1 MIVGKDYDTIVQ
13 LIHLTF
19 GNESKNYMFKN
30 KIMEMVMSHLKLSLV
45 STFLGLLISCGG
57 GGGDSSAL
65 LMLLAASGIAG
76 AGDSGTGPC
85 LITTQKTVAANNGPI
100 ANYYGTG
107 KSLYY
112 SNAQSFSVGPS
123 NPNAIFYIEQAHS
136 YIGAD
141 FRPVHYYFYDNGG
154 SSFSNR
160 EGILAG
166 QHATSMFGYGSNS
179 SYYLAGGAP
188 FVGVSLAAN
197 WYLDLNGPVGT
208 SFQFKQTT
216 GCKPL
221 TDEERLFFTSGGSS
235 STSGLSRTWAK
246 TKKINVNIIFLN
258 NSYQTKTLEAIKP
271 ALDRF
276 KTLYGQN
283 TVNVELVFSVKTSS
297 DVEFNA
303 ISDVSSED
311 TSLTGGLLRLY
322 TTTASLQD
330 PKALNIYIASE
341 ATGEGGLLGIAGG
354 IPGLPGFTGTKA
366 SAMTVFI
373 EPHRTTG
380 SAGSL
385 LSNSDLTFVGNT
397 MAHEAGHF
405 LGLFHTSESTGSTNT
420 SGLNY
425 TRDPLIETPYC
436 GTARASFLVNDGYI
450 APQECLGTGIIDAS
464 GYNMMFWA
472 SDGITN
478 QNQITGEQGWIIR
491 RNPLAY

>member
-1 MIVGKDYDTIVQ
+1 
-13 LIHLTF
+13 
-19 GNESKNYMFKN
+19 
-30 KIMEMVMSHLKLSLV
+30 MSNLKLSFV
-45 STFLGLLISCGG
+45 SMFLSFLISCGGG

-65 LMLLAASGIAG
+65 LMLLGAAGMAAGSADSASG
-76 AGDSGTGPC
+76 PC
-85 LITTQKTVAANNGPI
+85 MLTTQKTIAANNGPVTD
-100 ANYYGTG
+100 YYGAG

-112 SNAQSFSVGPS
+112 SSLQSFSAGPS
-123 NPNAIFYIEQAHS
+123 NPSAIFYIEQSHS
-136 YIGAD
+136 FTGAD
-141 FRPVHYYFYDNGG
+141 FRPVHYYFYNFSGTN
-154 SSFSNR
+154 FSNR

-166 QHATSMFGYGSNS
+166 QHATSMIGYGSNS
-179 SYYLAGGAP
+179 FHYLAGGAP
-188 FVGVSLAAN
+188 YVSIATAN
-197 WYLDLNGPVGT
+197 NWFLDLNGPVGT
-208 SFQFKQTT
+208 SFQFKQTI
-216 GCKPL
+216 GCKPA
-221 TDEERLFFTSGGSS
+221 TDDERFFSTQNLSS
-235 STSGLSRTWAK
+235 STNGLSKTWST
-246 TKKINVNIIFLN
+246 TKKINVNVIFLN

-276 KTLYGQN
+276 KMLYAQN
-283 TVNVELVFSVKTSS
+283 TVNVTLVFSLKTSS
-297 DVEFNA
+297 DPEFNE

-341 ATGEGGLLGIAGG
+341 ATGQGGLLGIAGG

-373 EPHRTTG
+373 EPHRTSG
-380 SAGSL
+380 SAGSS

-405 LGLFHTSESTGSTNT
+405 LGLFHTSESAGSTST

-436 GTARASFLVNDGYI
+436 GTARASFLVNDGII

-472 SDGITN
+472 SDGVTN
-478 QNQITGEQGWIIR
+478 QNQLTGEQGWIIR

>member
-1 MIVGKDYDTIVQ
+1 MGI
-13 LIHLTF
+13 
-19 GNESKNYMFKN
+19 S
-30 KIMEMVMSHLKLSLV
+30 MSNLRLSFV
-45 STFLGLLISCGG
+45 SVFLCFFISCGGG

-65 LMLLAASGIAG
+65 LMLLGASIAAGSGDSASG
-76 AGDSGTGPC
+76 PC
-85 LITTQKTVAANNGPI
+85 MLTTQKTIAANNGPV

-112 SNAQSFSVGPS
+112 SSPQSFSAGPV
-123 NPNAIFYIEQAHS
+123 NPSAVFYIEQSHS
-136 YIGAD
+136 YTGAD
-141 FRPVHYYFYDNGG
+141 FRPVHYYFYNFAGT
-154 SSFSNR
+154 SFSNR

-166 QHATSMFGYGSNS
+166 QHATSMLGYGSNS
-179 SYYLAGGAP
+179 FFYLASGAP
-188 FVGVSLAAN
+188 YVNVNTANN
-197 WYLDLNGPVGT
+197 WYVDLNGPVST
-208 SFQFKQTT
+208 NFQFKQTI
-216 GCKPL
+216 GCKPM
-221 TDEERLFFTSGGSS
+221 TDDEKFFSAVVSSS
-235 STSGLSRTWAK
+235 STNGLSRTWAK

-258 NSYQTKTLEAIKP
+258 NSYQTKTLEAIQP

-276 KTLYGQN
+276 KTLYAQN
-283 TVNVELVFSVKTSS
+283 TVNVALVFSVKTSS
-297 DVEFNA
+297 DPEFNE
-303 ISDVSSED
+303 ISDVSSEN

-373 EPHRTTG
+373 EPHRTSG

-405 LGLFHTSESTGSTNT
+405 LGLFHTSESAGSTNAAAP
-420 SGLNY
+420 NY
-425 TRDPLIETPYC
+425 TQDPLIETPYC
-436 GTARASFLVNDGYI
+436 GTARASFLVNDGVI
-450 APQECLGTGIIDAS
+450 APQECLGTGSTDSS

-472 SDGITN
+472 SDGLTN

>member
-1 MIVGKDYDTIVQ
+1 
-13 LIHLTF
+13 
-19 GNESKNYMFKN
+19 
-30 KIMEMVMSHLKLSLV
+30 MSNLKFSFVSLFLS
-45 STFLGLLISCGG
+45 FLISCGGG

-65 LMLLAASGIAG
+65 LMLLGASIATS
-76 AGDSGTGPC
+76 GDSGSGPC
-85 LITTQKTVAANNGPI
+85 MLTTQKTIAANNGPV

-112 SNAQSFSVGPS
+112 SSTQSFSAGPS
-123 NPNAIFYIEQAHS
+123 NPSAIFYIEQSHS
-136 YIGAD
+136 YTGAD
-141 FRPVHYYFYDNGG
+141 FRPVHYYFYNFAGT
-154 SSFSNR
+154 SFSNR

-166 QHATSMFGYGSNS
+166 QHATSMLGYGSNS
-179 SYYLAGGAP
+179 YHYLAVSAP
-188 FVGVSLAAN
+188 YVSITTTNN
-197 WYLDLNGPVGT
+197 WFLDLNGPVGT
-208 SFQFKQTT
+208 SFQFKQTI
-216 GCKPL
+216 GCKPIAD
-221 TDEERLFFTSGGSS
+221 DERFFSAATVSS
-235 STSGLSRTWAK
+235 ASNGLSRTWAT

-258 NSYQTKTLEAIKP
+258 NSYQTKTLEAIQP

-276 KTLYGQN
+276 KMLYAQS
-283 TVNVELVFSVKTSS
+283 TVNVALVFSLKTSS
-297 DVEFNA
+297 DSEFNE

-311 TSLTGGLLRLY
+311 TSLSGGLLRLY

-341 ATGEGGLLGIAGG
+341 ATGQGGLLGIAGG

-373 EPHRTTG
+373 EPHRTSG

-385 LSNSDLTFVGNT
+385 LSNSDLAFVGNT

-405 LGLFHTSESTGSTNT
+405 LGLFHTSESAGSTST

-436 GTARASFLVNDGYI
+436 GTARASFLVNDSVI
-450 APQECLGTGIIDAS
+450 APQECLGTGATDAS

-472 SDGITN
+472 SDGVTD
-478 QNQITGEQGWIIR
+478 QKQLTGEQGWIIR

>member
-1 MIVGKDYDTIVQ
+1 
-13 LIHLTF
+13 
-19 GNESKNYMFKN
+19 MFKN
-30 KIMEMVMSHLKLSLV
+30 KIMEMSHLKRSLV
-45 STFLGLLISCGG
+45 STFFGLLISCGGG

-65 LMLLAASGIAG
+65 LMLLAAGAAAG
-76 AGDSGTGPC
+76 AGDSGTEPC
-85 LITTQKTVAANNGPI
+85 MISTQRTIAASNGPV

-112 SNAQSFSVGPS
+112 SNVQSFSVGPS
-123 NPNAIFYIEQAHS
+123 NPNAIFYIEQSHS
-136 YIGAD
+136 FTGAD
-141 FRPVHYYFYDNGG
+141 FRPVHYYFYNSGG
-154 SSFSNR
+154 TSFSNR

-179 SYYLAGGAP
+179 YHYLAGGAP
-188 FVGVSLAAN
+188 YVSVSLAGN

-208 SFQFKQTT
+208 NFQFKQTI

-221 TDEERLFFTSGGSS
+221 TDEERFFSASVSGSANN
-235 STSGLSRTWAK
+235 GLTRTWAK

-276 KTLYGQN
+276 KALYIQN

-373 EPHRTTG
+373 EPHRTSG
-380 SAGSL
+380 GAGSL

-405 LGLFHTSESTGSTNT
+405 LGLFHTSESTGSTST

-425 TRDPLIETPYC
+425 TQDPLIETPYC
-436 GTARASFLVNDGYI
+436 GTARVNFLVSDGYI
-450 APQECLGTGIIDAS
+450 APKECLGTGTIDAG

-472 SDGITN
+472 SDGDTN